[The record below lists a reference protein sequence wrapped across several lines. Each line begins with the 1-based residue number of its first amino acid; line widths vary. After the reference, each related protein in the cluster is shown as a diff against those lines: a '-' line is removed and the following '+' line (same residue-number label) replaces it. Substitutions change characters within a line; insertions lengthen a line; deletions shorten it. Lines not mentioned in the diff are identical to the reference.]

1 MRPPEGDLT
10 GFTRFALAGF
20 YGSHSPGASPS
31 HAPAAA
37 AGVWLPWEAPR
48 ETDSGAGRAEGDG
61 FGPRGVALGG
71 FRGSGAARIPRDGP
85 RETDSSPGASPSHAP
100 VAAARAGSPHPVS
113 RYHMSFVLES
123 CSCEKLLNL
132 IIGFLMT
139 RPNSSENVP
148 SDTTMNARLCTSSL
162 P

>member
-1 MRPPEGDLT
+1 MPRDGPRGTD
-10 GFTRFALAGF
+10 
-20 YGSHSPGASPS
+20 S
-31 HAPAAA
+31 A
-37 AGVWLPWEAPR
+37 AGRAKGDGFGPRGVALGGFRGSGAARVPREAPR

-61 FGPRGVALGG
+61 FGPRGVALARS
-71 FRGSGAARIPRDGP
+71 RG
-85 RETDSSPGASPSHAP
+85 
-100 VAAARAGSPHPVS
+100 VARAGSPHPVS
-113 RYHMSFVLES
+113 RCHMSFVLES